1 MLLKKPGRPLVLQS
15 EMKASHATPAA
26 IEGLYRERFRAFLL
40 SVTALLRDGEAALD
54 VVQDGFALALARRET
69 FRNEGSLE
77 AWLWRIVL
85 NVARDEL
92 RSQKRPGS
100 RPLQQLYARDADDD
114 DLRVKLRALPERQR
128 LAIFLRYYADMS
140 YAQVADVLGIS
151 AGTVA
156 ASLNAAHRALRQD
169 LEEASR

>member
-1 MLLKKPGRPLVLQS
+1 
-15 EMKASHATPAA
+15 MKASDATLEA
-26 IEGLYRERFRAFLL
+26 IEHLYRERFRAFLL

-54 VVQDGFALALARRET
+54 VVQDGFALALARRQT

-92 RSQKRPGS
+92 RSQKRQRS
-100 RPLQQLYARDADDD
+100 RPIEQRRQVRDEYDDE
-114 DLRVKLRALPERQR
+114 LRAELVALPERQR
-128 LAIFLRYYADMS
+128 LAIFLRYYGDMS
-140 YAQVADVLGIS
+140 YAQIGEVLGIT

-156 ASLNAAHRALRQD
+156 ASLNAAHRTLRRD
-169 LEEASR
+169 LEEVSR

>member
-1 MLLKKPGRPLVLQS
+1 MLLKKPGRPLVLPS
-15 EMKASHATPAA
+15 KMKASHAAPAA
-26 IEGLYRERFRAFLL
+26 IEGLYRERFSALLL
-40 SVTALLRDGEAALD
+40 SVTALFRDGEAALD

-100 RPLQQLYARDADDD
+100 RPVQLYARDAHDD
-114 DLRVKLRALPERQR
+114 DLRVKAACAARTAAAGDLPPLLRGYVIRPDRGRTGHLGRNGGGIAERR
-128 LAIFLRYYADMS
+128 PPAP
-140 YAQVADVLGIS
+140 
-151 AGTVA
+151 
-156 ASLNAAHRALRQD
+156 
-169 LEEASR
+169 